1 MFVVKNRLAVNDL
14 QCLEQA
20 TDTCDK
26 RLGRP
31 RCPVAHQKILASVL
45 EELETSGYDGL
56 TIEGVAHRAQVGK
69 ATIYRRWHG
78 KSELLLDALLETAC
92 ESIVF
97 HETGDFRA
105 DLRCQM
111 YGLVDFFNGPHR
123 KALKALFAAT
133 QSDEE
138 LAENFRTAWMM
149 KRKCVIQSAL
159 QAEIAENLNADV
171 ILDLLYAPLY
181 FRLIVGHAELDHAL
195 VDQVIDSVL
204 PV

>member
-1 MFVVKNRLAVNDL
+1 MNNLE
-14 QCLEQA
+14 CLEQSEEP
-20 TDTCDK
+20 CDK

-92 ESIVF
+92 DSIIF
-97 HETGDFRA
+97 QETGDLRA
-105 DLRCQM
+105 DLRRQM
-111 YGLVDFFNGPHR
+111 YGLVDFLNGPHR
-123 KALKALFAAT
+123 KALKALVAAT

-138 LAENFRTAWMM
+138 LAENFRSAWMM
-149 KRKCVIQSAL
+149 KRKCVIQLAL
-159 QAEIAENLNADV
+159 QAQIADDQDAETV
-171 ILDLLYAPLY
+171 LDLLYAPLY
-181 FRLIVGHAELDHAL
+181 FRLIVGHAELDYAL
-195 VDQVIDSVL
+195 VDRLIESVL
-204 PV
+204 PS

>member
-1 MFVVKNRLAVNDL
+1 MNDL
-14 QCLEQA
+14 ECLEQA
-20 TDTCDK
+20 TEACDK

-97 HETGDFRA
+97 HETGDFPA
-105 DLRCQM
+105 DLKRQM

-138 LAENFRTAWMM
+138 LAENFRSAWMM

-159 QAEIAENLNADV
+159 QSEIGEGRDAAV
-171 ILDLLYAPLY
+171 ILDMLYAPLY
-181 FRLIVGHAELDHAL
+181 FRLIVGHEELSYNL
-195 VDQVIDSVL
+195 VDQVIESVL
-204 PV
+204 PA